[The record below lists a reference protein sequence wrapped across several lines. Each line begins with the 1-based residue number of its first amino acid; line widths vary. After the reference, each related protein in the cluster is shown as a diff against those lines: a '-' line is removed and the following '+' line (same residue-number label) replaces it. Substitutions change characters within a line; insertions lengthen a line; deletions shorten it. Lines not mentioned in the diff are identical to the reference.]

1 MKKISC
7 SNGKKAIVDD
17 EMFDLLSGYKWY
29 VLDGYAMRKEK
40 TRGKGILIP
49 MHHLVSGRPESGYV
63 SDHINGDRL
72 DNRRENLRFCTLSQN
87 SMNRGARNDNKSG
100 YKGVSYYKNNGKWRA
115 CLRIKGKTKH
125 LGYFTSIESAA
136 LAYNLGATTFF
147 GEYSKIN
154 DNL

>member
-1 MKKISC
+1 
-7 SNGKKAIVDD
+7 
-17 EMFDLLSGYKWY
+17 MFDLLSGYKWD
-29 VLDGYAMRKEK
+29 VLSGYAIRKEK
-40 TRGKGILIP
+40 IDGKRTIVS

-87 SMNRGARNDNKSG
+87 SMNRGHRKNNKSG

-115 CLRIKGKTKH
+115 YIRIKGKTKH

-136 LAYNLGATTFF
+136 LAYNLGAATFF

-154 DNL
+154 EVL